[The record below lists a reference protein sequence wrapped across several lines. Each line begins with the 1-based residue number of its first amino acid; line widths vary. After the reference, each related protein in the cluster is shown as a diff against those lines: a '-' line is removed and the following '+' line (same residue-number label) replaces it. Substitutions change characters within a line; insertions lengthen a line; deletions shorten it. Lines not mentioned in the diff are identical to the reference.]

1 MRCQKIDG
9 GLPEAEVFTQ
19 LKMTLITSHAIVGQ
33 FIRFNFH
40 ERDSYHGDTE
50 FVRISNISRMSA
62 SESASGWVVSF
73 MFLNKTQSLTIE
85 CPTEMI
91 AKQIVSDIYSHKD

>member
-1 MRCQKIDG
+1 MS
-9 GLPEAEVFTQ
+9 
-19 LKMTLITSHAIVGQ
+19 LITSHAIVGR

-50 FVRISNISRMSA
+50 FIRISNISRMSA

-73 MFLNKTQSLTIE
+73 MFLNKTQSLTIG
-85 CPTEMI
+85 CSTEMI

>member
-1 MRCQKIDG
+1 MS
-9 GLPEAEVFTQ
+9 
-19 LKMTLITSHAIVGQ
+19 LITSHAIVGR

-50 FVRISNISRMSA
+50 FLRISNISRMTA

-73 MFLNKTQSLTIE
+73 ILKNKTQSLIIE

-91 AKQIVSDIYSHKD
+91 AMRIVNDIYSHKD